1 MDYSNVS
8 YMDNRLELTAVNAG
22 NGKKFERIESTVRST
37 IFYNPATVI
46 GAQSFFSN
54 TGLDVS
60 WQSKEFPNS
69 INAFAFSTIRILD
82 NLQFT
87 IPDPLQYTQA
97 LRRFVEGT
105 VLRVSN
111 NGYEVGTYPLTK
123 LVNYKYI
130 AANNATGAAASYTSI
145 QDNFNNEFYLDVPII
160 VNANELPEFTL
171 IPAPGLTT
179 AIWTAACGPILT
191 GTNNSGL
198 INSTQGFYV
207 SLELG
212 GIKVKP
218 NKG

>member
-22 NGKKFERIESTVRST
+22 NGKKFERIESTVRSA
-37 IFYNPATVI
+37 IFWNPSTVV

-54 TGLDVS
+54 TGLDGS

-87 IPDPLQYTQA
+87 VASPLQYNQA
-97 LRRFVEGT
+97 LRRFVEGS
-105 VLRVSN
+105 VLKITN
-111 NGYEVGTYPLTK
+111 NGYEVGTYPLSK
-123 LVNYKYI
+123 LVNYKYV
-130 AANNATGAAASYTSI
+130 AANNITGTAASYTNI
-145 QDNFNNEFYLDVPII
+145 QANFNNEFYLDVPII

-171 IPAPGLTT
+171 LPAPGLTT
-179 AIWTAACGPILT
+179 AAWTAACGPVLT

-198 INSTQGFYV
+198 TSATEGFYV